1 MTAQRVDGV
10 SPFLA
15 MEVLERAQQLE
26 RQGTPVIHLELG
38 EPDFATPACIRDAAV
53 AALDKGYTHYTHSLG
68 DCDLREALAAFYARR
83 YGVRLHPDQVLIFPG
98 SSPAM
103 MLLFSALLNPGDE
116 VILSNPCYA
125 CYPNFV
131 RFAGGV
137 PVLVPT
143 SEDEGFQFRPEETAA
158 HVTAATRAILIN
170 SPCNP
175 TGIVL
180 EPARMRALA
189 ELGPL
194 IVSDEIYHG
203 LTYGDAEEH
212 SILEYTDNA
221 VVIGG
226 FSKAYA
232 MTGWRL
238 GYLVVPRSLIRP
250 MQALMQN
257 FFLSTNSAVQR
268 AGIAALTCADADV
281 TRMREIY
288 DERRRFLLDAL
299 PKLGFRIPVEP
310 RGAFYI
316 LINARHLGAD
326 SRALAFDLLEKARIG
341 VTPGIDFGSRTEGF
355 LRLSYANS
363 IENLREAMQRL
374 GRYIRNA

>member
-53 AALDKGYTHYTHSLG
+53 AALDAGYTHYTHSLG
-68 DCDLREALAAFYARR
+68 DCDLREALVGFYARR
-83 YGVRLHPDQVLIFPG
+83 YGVRLHPDQVLVFPG

-103 MLLFSALLNPGDE
+103 MLLFSALLDPGNE

-143 SEDEGFQFRPEETAA
+143 SEEEGFQFRPEETAA

-189 ELGPL
+189 
-194 IVSDEIYHG
+194 
-203 LTYGDAEEH
+203 
-212 SILEYTDNA
+212 
-221 VVIGG
+221 
-226 FSKAYA
+226 
-232 MTGWRL
+232 
-238 GYLVVPRSLIRP
+238 
-250 MQALMQN
+250 
-257 FFLSTNSAVQR
+257 NS
-268 AGIAALTCADADV
+268 
-281 TRMREIY
+281 
-288 DERRRFLLDAL
+288 
-299 PKLGFRIPVEP
+299 
-310 RGAFYI
+310 
-316 LINARHLGAD
+316 
-326 SRALAFDLLEKARIG
+326 S
-341 VTPGIDFGSRTEGF
+341 
-355 LRLSYANS
+355 
-363 IENLREAMQRL
+363 
-374 GRYIRNA
+374 

>member
-53 AALDKGYTHYTHSLG
+53 AALDAGYTHYTHSLG
-68 DCDLREALAAFYARR
+68 DCDLRDALVGFYARR
-83 YGVRLHPDQVLIFPG
+83 YGVRLHPDQVLVFPG

-103 MLLFSALLNPGDE
+103 MLLFSALLDPGNE

-143 SEDEGFQFRPEETAA
+143 SEEEGFQFRPEETAA

-189 ELGPL
+189 GLGPL
-194 IVSDEIYHG
+194 IISDEIYHG

-226 FSKAYA
+226 FSKAFA

-238 GYLVVPRSLIRP
+238 GYLIVPRSLVRP

-268 AGIAALTCADADV
+268 AGIAALTCAEADV
-281 TRMREIY
+281 LRMHEIY
-288 DERRRFLLDAL
+288 DERRRFLLEAL

-310 RGAFYI
+310 RGAFYM
-316 LINARHLGAD
+316 LINARHLGTD
-326 SRALAFDLLEKARIG
+326 SRALAFDLLEKAHIG
-341 VTPGIDFGSRTEGF
+341 VTPGIDFGSQTEGF

-363 IENLREAMQRL
+363 IENLREAMRRL
-374 GRYIRNA
+374 EQYIRNA

>member
-53 AALDKGYTHYTHSLG
+53 AALDAGYTHYTHSLG
-68 DCDLREALAAFYARR
+68 DWDLREALVGFYARR
-83 YGVRLHPDQVLIFPG
+83 YGVRLHPDQVLVFPG

-103 MLLFSALLNPGDE
+103 MLLFSALLDPGNE

-143 SEDEGFQFRPEETAA
+143 SEEEGFQFRPEETAA

-194 IVSDEIYHG
+194 IISDEIYHG

-226 FSKAYA
+226 FSKAFA

-238 GYLVVPRSLIRP
+238 GYLIVPRSLVRP

-268 AGIAALTCADADV
+268 AGIAALTCAEADV
-281 TRMREIY
+281 LRMHEIY
-288 DERRRFLLDAL
+288 DERRRFLLEAL

-310 RGAFYI
+310 RGAFYM
-316 LINARHLGAD
+316 LINARHLGTD
-326 SRALAFDLLEKARIG
+326 SRALAFDLLEKAHIG
-341 VTPGIDFGSRTEGF
+341 VTPGIDFGSQTEGF

-363 IENLREAMQRL
+363 IENLREAMRRL
-374 GRYIRNA
+374 EQYIRNA

>member
-1 MTAQRVDGV
+1 MTARRVDGV

-15 MEVLERAQQLE
+15 MEVLERAQRLE
-26 RQGTPVIHLELG
+26 RQGVPVIHLELG

-53 AALDKGYTHYTHSLG
+53 AALDEGYTHYTHSLG
-68 DCDLREALAAFYARR
+68 DFELREAIAGFYARR
-83 YGVRLHPDQVLIFPG
+83 YGVRPHPDQILVFPG

-103 MLLFSALLNPGDE
+103 LLLFSALLDPGDE

-137 PVLVPT
+137 PVLVPVN
-143 SEDEGFQFRPEETAA
+143 EEEGFQFRPEETAGY
-158 HVTAATRAILIN
+158 VTAATRAILIN

-180 EPARMRALA
+180 EPERMRALA
-189 ELGPL
+189 GLGPL
-194 IVSDEIYHG
+194 IISDEIYHG
-203 LTYGDAEEH
+203 LTYGDAGEH

-221 VVIGG
+221 VVVGG
-226 FSKAYA
+226 FSKTYA

-268 AGIAALTCADADV
+268 AGIAALTCADAEAA
-281 TRMREIY
+281 RMREIY

-310 RGAFYI
+310 RGAFYM

-326 SRALAFDLLEKARIG
+326 SRALAFDLLEKAHIG
-341 VTPGIDFGSRTEGF
+341 VTPGIDFGSQTEGF

-363 IENLREAMQRL
+363 LENLREAMRRL
-374 GRYIRNA
+374 EQYIRNA

>member
-53 AALDKGYTHYTHSLG
+53 AALDAGYTHYTHSLG
-68 DCDLREALAAFYARR
+68 DCDLREALVGFYARR
-83 YGVRLHPDQVLIFPG
+83 YGVRLHPDQVLVFPG

-103 MLLFSALLNPGDE
+103 MLLFSALLDPGNE

-143 SEDEGFQFRPEETAA
+143 SEEEGFQFRPEETAA

-189 ELGPL
+189 GLGPL
-194 IVSDEIYHG
+194 IISDEIYHG

-226 FSKAYA
+226 FSKGFA

-238 GYLVVPRSLIRP
+238 GYLIVPRSLVRP

-268 AGIAALTCADADV
+268 AGIAALTCAEADV
-281 TRMREIY
+281 LRMHEIY
-288 DERRRFLLDAL
+288 DERRRFLLEAL

-310 RGAFYI
+310 RGAFYM
-316 LINARHLGAD
+316 LINARHLGTD
-326 SRALAFDLLEKARIG
+326 SRALAFDLLEKAHIG
-341 VTPGIDFGSRTEGF
+341 VTPGIDFGSQTEGF

-363 IENLREAMQRL
+363 IENLREAMRRL
-374 GRYIRNA
+374 EQYIRNA